1 MRTRASPPGFL
12 ALVKPSEEMGG
23 GGLLI
28 LFNDKSSDEDRP
40 YSHGAESGPLRL
52 SRNIAL

>member
-12 ALVKPSEEMGG
+12 ALVKPSEEMGF

-40 YSHGAESGPLRL
+40 YSHGAESGP
-52 SRNIAL
+52 